1 MPFAELSGLIAAL
14 CWTLS
19 SLLAPR
25 LIEVMGTFRFNTFRI
40 TIAAIL
46 LCATSM
52 WRLVS
57 WDSLA
62 DYLPL
67 LILSGVIGIFIGD
80 NCLFSAVNRIGPR
93 RAGILFAMNAPFSI
107 LLAWIFLD
115 ETLSLIELICCGVVL
130 IGVIIAIL
138 FGKRGQTHVWE
149 ETKGSLGL
157 AVTIALIAA
166 LCQASGALLA
176 KPALLAGI
184 DPIVASATRV
194 GASAISLLIAY
205 RLYFAKR
212 IPQSYIALQQYP
224 LTLWLRLVVV
234 ATIGMV
240 VGMSVLV
247 WGVANADVGLVTTL
261 SATVPVLILPGLWLT
276 TKQRPAPGAW
286 LGAFLVVLGAMGI
299 ILH

>member
-1 MPFAELSGLIAAL
+1 MPFAELSGLVAAL
-14 CWTLS
+14 CWTIS
-19 SLLAPR
+19 SLMAPR
-25 LIEVMGTFRFNTFRI
+25 LIESMGTFRFNTCRI
-40 TIAAIL
+40 TLAAIL
-46 LCATSM
+46 LCSISL
-52 WRLVS
+52 WRFVS
-57 WDSLA
+57 WDTLG

-107 LLAWIFLD
+107 LLAWLFLD
-115 ETLSLIELICCGVVL
+115 ETLSIVELLCCGVVL
-130 IGVIIAIL
+130 IGVMIAIL
-138 FGKRGQTHVWE
+138 FGKRGQTHAWE
-149 ETKGSLGL
+149 STKGSLGL
-157 AVTIALIAA
+157 AVSIALIAA

-176 KPALLAGI
+176 KPALLAGV
-184 DPIVASATRV
+184 DPVVASAARV
-194 GASAISLLIAY
+194 GASALCLLITY
-205 RLYFAKR
+205 RLYFSKR
-212 IPQSYIALQQYP
+212 MPQGNTPLQQFP
-224 LTLWLRLVVV
+224 LNLWLRLAVV

-240 VGMSVLV
+240 IGMSVLV

-286 LGAFLVVLGAMGI
+286 LGALLVVSGAMGI